1 MYLWCEVVRIKHE
14 PLLRIKYS
22 VLHIEK
28 AQNTF
33 GLGTKVA
40 IWANSSLAFSGWK
53 KEGPAPPL
61 STLLLAFQVLS
72 EGGMATKATEAQRGQ
87 LRVSPVMTCLSHS
100 ECPYFIPW
108 DARNMGHL
116 GEHRPKRTLGVKTLE
131 FTCMFPPMEPRKAT
145 EV

>member
-1 MYLWCEVVRIKHE
+1 MKHE

-28 AQNTF
+28 TQNAF

-40 IWANSSLAFSGWK
+40 IWANSSLASSGWK

-61 STLLLAFQVLS
+61 STMLLAFQVLS
-72 EGGMATKATEAQRGQ
+72 EGGMATKPTEAQHGQ

-100 ECPYFIPW
+100 ECPHFLPW
-108 DARNMGHL
+108 DTRHRGIWGSAGQRGHQ
-116 GEHRPKRTLGVKTLE
+116 E
-131 FTCMFPPMEPRKAT
+131 
-145 EV
+145 